1 MMCGGPSAMQPATA
15 ETQKIADE
23 VKSQLEEKEN
33 QKFTVFKAISFRQQV
48 VAGTN
53 FFIKVDV
60 GDDKFVHLRVF
71 RALPH
76 ENKPLTLSSYQTNK
90 EQHDELSYF

>member
-1 MMCGGPSAMQPATA
+1 MMCGGPSATKPATA
-15 ETQKIADE
+15 ETQEIADK

-33 QKFTVFKAISFRQQV
+33 QKFNVFKAVSFKSQV

-60 GDDKFVHLRVF
+60 GEDKYVHLRVF
-71 RALPH
+71 QPLPH
-76 ENKPLTLSSYQTNK
+76 ENKPLTLTSYQTNK
-90 EQHDELSYF
+90 EKHEEISYF